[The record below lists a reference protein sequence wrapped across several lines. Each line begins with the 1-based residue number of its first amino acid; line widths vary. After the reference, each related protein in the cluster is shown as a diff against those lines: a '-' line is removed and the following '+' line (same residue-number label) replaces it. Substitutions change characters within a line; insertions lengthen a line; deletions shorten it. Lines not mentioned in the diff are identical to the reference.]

1 MDFLMYNSRTKNIRG
16 DYLYLVHPEE
26 YKKIK
31 GNTNLE
37 IGILYEPKSGD
48 LNELKKF
55 DCVVVGK
62 SSNEKILRKLIE
74 HKKVYGVTGIET
86 DKGREHTHYRR
97 SNMNQVIAKMIKD
110 NGKVYVLDFKYLLN
124 SKNRGKLIGRILQN
138 TKFLNKYRCKTGI
151 ATFAEDVYGTRL
163 EDNLKALGRVLG
175 MKKLAKFEEKSNLP
189 KGVRILD
196 F

>member
-1 MDFLMYNSRTKNIRG
+1 MDFLMYNSQTKSISG
-16 DYLYLVHPEE
+16 DYIYLVHPEN
-26 YKKIK
+26 YKKVK
-31 GNTNLE
+31 GNTTLE
-37 IGILYEPKSGD
+37 IGVLYEPRSGD

-55 DCVVVGK
+55 NCVIIGK
-62 SSNEKILRKLIE
+62 STNEKILRKLIE

-86 DKGREHTHYRR
+86 DQGREHTHYRR

-110 NGKVYVLDFKYLLN
+110 NNKIYILDFKYLLN

-151 ATFAEDVYGTRL
+151 ATFADNRLGMRL
-163 EDNLKALGRVLG
+163 EDNLEALGRVLG

-189 KGVRILD
+189 KGVRILEN
-196 F
+196 